1 MRRSRKKTL
10 TDFHMILMLTIS
22 VSTKKVVVRIISRRI
37 LNGLLET
44 LKHGEL
50 LETINILK
58 NSAVL
63 TTANKTE
70 LCEWLCKFVSNTRK
84 GDGKEYTPRSIYLL
98 LAGLQRH
105 IRKLNPTTD
114 INSYFSRYCIKA
126 FKMFAMLCLNN

>member
-114 INSYFSRYCIKA
+114 INSI
-126 FKMFAMLCLNN
+126 